1 MFQENLDRICPGNI
15 KPDLFFLYRD
25 PLPLRNVDFTRP
37 WRSVHSL
44 VETGAHMR
52 ERLASVGYDV
62 ALTGYLVEAFRCDT
76 TSPVHHWSAASDSLW
91 PHR

>member
-1 MFQENLDRICPGNI
+1 MLQENLDRVCPGCI
-15 KPDLFFLYRD
+15 KQDLFFLYRD

-52 ERLASVGYDV
+52 ERLASVDYDV
-62 ALTGYLVEAFRCDT
+62 ALTGHRVEAFRCDPT
-76 TSPVHHWSAASDSLW
+76 KPL
-91 PHR
+91 